1 MVLQAEASYLDRG
14 TFAVRLLP
22 KFKEGDDEAKIVRG
36 LQRIDELDL
45 LLLEKT
51 REGASPL
58 PPRCA
63 WPTRTRV
70 RPAACGLGRSQPW
83 PLRCPARADAEVM
96 KPVMT
101 RLRISATPP

>member
-63 WPTRTRV
+63 LANPHPSTPSCV
-70 RPAACGLGRSQPW
+70 RPGPFTAVAAAMPGQSGR
-83 PLRCPARADAEVM
+83 
-96 KPVMT
+96 
-101 RLRISATPP
+101 

>member
-63 WPTRTRV
+63 PANPHPSTPRLRAAWAVHSRGRCDARPERTR
-70 RPAACGLGRSQPW
+70 
-83 PLRCPARADAEVM
+83 
-96 KPVMT
+96 K
-101 RLRISATPP
+101 